1 MAPLQKL
8 TIFYISNNRI
18 KNWEEV
24 AKCSQ
29 LADLT
34 SVLLIGNPIY
44 TLPSKQENW
53 PMVVRK
59 IPNIQTVD
67 GAMVTAALR
76 AEAEALEWARR
87 TSIDEQ
93 MKKGCNDED
102 EGRKKTCIDEML
114 GWVAWGSDSLIEL
127 LVSDTR
133 PTT

>member
-8 TIFYISNNRI
+8 TTLFISNNKI

-29 LADLT
+29 LADLAN
-34 SVLLIGNPIY
+34 VLFLGNPIY
-44 TLPSKQENW
+44 TLPGKGENS

-76 AEAEALEWARR
+76 AEAEALE
-87 TSIDEQ
+87 
-93 MKKGCNDED
+93 
-102 EGRKKTCIDEML
+102 
-114 GWVAWGSDSLIEL
+114 
-127 LVSDTR
+127 
-133 PTT
+133 

>member
-8 TIFYISNNRI
+8 TTLYVSNNRI

-34 SVLLIGNPIY
+34 TVLFIGNPIY
-44 TLPSKQENW
+44 TLPTKQENW

-67 GAMVTAALR
+67 GAMVTASLR
-76 AEAEALEWARR
+76 AEAEALE
-87 TSIDEQ
+87 
-93 MKKGCNDED
+93 
-102 EGRKKTCIDEML
+102 
-114 GWVAWGSDSLIEL
+114 
-127 LVSDTR
+127 
-133 PTT
+133 

>member
-8 TIFYISNNRI
+8 TTLYVSNNRI

-34 SVLLIGNPIY
+34 TVLFIGNPIY
-44 TLPSKQENW
+44 TLPTKQENW

-76 AEAEALEWARR
+76 AEAEALEWARF
-87 TSIDEQ
+87 TSTDEQ
-93 MKKGCNDED
+93 MKKEASLKNEQDLPQSTIPRMNETT
-102 EGRKKTCIDEML
+102 KPK
-114 GWVAWGSDSLIEL
+114 VAKHSILNKN
-127 LVSDTR
+127 T
-133 PTT
+133 